1 MPSRGWR
8 RLGRRRTSLLL
19 EHLEHPVRDEESADD
34 VRHGGEQRDRSED
47 ADGPRV
53 LGARD
58 RDGPDHGNRRDR
70 VGERHE
76 GRVEQAGHATD
87 HTQPDERRQDE
98 HEEHGPV
105 VDSSVVVHDFRTSP
119 AWVTQVSRMISS
131 SKSTTSL
138 PSRATCN
145 RKLETFLAYIW
156 LAWYGSVLG
165 RFTGPRIRTPLRL
178 TSVPASA
185 SSQFPPVSTARS
197 TITEPGFMPRTAS
210 AVISIGARL
219 PGIAAVVITMS
230 ASFTAC
236 ARKASSRRWVS
247 SESCFA

>member
-34 VRHGGEQRDRSED
+34 VRHGGEQGDRPQD
-47 ADGPRV
+47 ADHPRV

-58 RDGPDHGNRRDR
+58 RDRPDHGNRRDR
-70 VGERHE
+70 VLERHE
-76 GRVEQAGHATD
+76 GRIEQAGHATN

-98 HEEHGPV
+98 HEQHGPV
-105 VDSSVVVHDFRTSP
+105 VDHDFRTSP

-131 SKSTTSL
+131 SKSRTSL

-145 RKLETFLAYIW
+145 RKLEMVRAYIW
-156 LAWYGSVLG
+156 LACSGSVLG
-165 RFTGPRIRTPLRL
+165 TLRGPSTSTPLWR
-178 TSVPASA
+178 TSVPGSV
-185 SSQFPPVSTARS
+185 SSQFPPVSAARS
-197 TITEPGFMPRTAS
+197 TIRAPCFIPRTAS
-210 AVISIGARL
+210 AVITTA
-219 PGIAAVVITMS
+219 
-230 ASFTAC
+230 ASFTCSAMN
-236 ARKASSRRWVS
+236 ASSRRWVS